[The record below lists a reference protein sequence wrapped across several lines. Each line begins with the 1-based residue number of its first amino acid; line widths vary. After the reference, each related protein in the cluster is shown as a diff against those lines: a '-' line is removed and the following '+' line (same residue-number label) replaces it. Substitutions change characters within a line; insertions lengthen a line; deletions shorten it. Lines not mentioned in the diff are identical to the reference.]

1 MDAAVVTFLAIGGFA
16 ILLLAL
22 SLVGGRMHLGHVH
35 IGHLNLG
42 RLHLGHL
49 RLGRLHLG
57 HPAGGS
63 GAGLELSM
71 PVLAGFLGAFG
82 FGGAI
87 VASLLPGGAG
97 AAVIAAGSGLVAAI
111 PTGWVVGR
119 LVEAA
124 MNMPTDA
131 TLTSRD
137 LIGAMGVV
145 ISAVPVGGYGEVR
158 LSVAGTQ
165 MKVHARSDEPLAL
178 GTRVFVISVPTPTSV
193 LVEPT
198 PAVD

>member
-1 MDAAVVTFLAIGGFA
+1 MGAAVVTFLAMGGFA

-35 IGHLNLG
+35 IGHLHLG

-49 RLGRLHLG
+49 RLGPLHLG
-57 HPAGGS
+57 HSGGS
-63 GAGLELSM
+63 GAGVELSM

-87 VASLLPGGAG
+87 VASLLPGGPG
-97 AAVIAAGSGLVAAI
+97 AAVIAAGAGLLAAI

-124 MNMPTDA
+124 VNMPTDA
-131 TLTSRD
+131 TLTSND

-158 LSVAGTQ
+158 LAVAGTQ
-165 MKVHARSDEPLAL
+165 MKVHARCDEPLPL

>member
-1 MDAAVVTFLAIGGFA
+1 MDPAVVTFLAIGGFA
-16 ILLLAL
+16 LVLLAL
-22 SLVGGRMHLGHVH
+22 SLVGGRIHLGHLH
-35 IGHLNLG
+35 IGHL
-42 RLHLGHL
+42 HL
-49 RLGRLHLG
+49 RLGHLHLRAG
-57 HPAGGS
+57 HGG
-63 GAGLELSM
+63 GVELSM

-87 VASLLPGGAG
+87 VASLLPGRGSTTAVIGAG
-97 AAVIAAGSGLVAAI
+97 FGLVAAI
-111 PTGWVVGR
+111 PTGWLVGR

-131 TLTSRD
+131 TLTSND

-158 LSVAGTQ
+158 LAVAGTQ
-165 MKVHARSDEPLAL
+165 MKLHARCDEALPL

>member
-1 MDAAVVTFLAIGGFA
+1 MGAAVVTFLAIGGSA
-16 ILLLAL
+16 IFLLAL
-22 SLVGGRMHLGHVH
+22 SLLGGRMHLGHLH
-35 IGHLNLG
+35 IGHLHLGHLHLG

-49 RLGRLHLG
+49 HAR
-57 HPAGGS
+57 AGS
-63 GAGLELSM
+63 GGGVELSM

-87 VASLLPGGAG
+87 VASVLPGGGTATTLIAT
-97 AAVIAAGSGLVAAI
+97 AAGLVAAV
-111 PTGWVVGR
+111 PTGWLVGR

-131 TLTSRD
+131 TLTSSD

-145 ISAVPVGGYGEVR
+145 VSAVPVDGYGEVR
-158 LSVAGTQ
+158 LAVAGTQ
-165 MKVHARSDEPLAL
+165 MKLHARCDEALAL

>member
-35 IGHLNLG
+35 IGHLHLG

-49 RLGRLHLG
+49 RLGHLRLA
-57 HPAGGS
+57 HPSGGP

-97 AAVIAAGSGLVAAI
+97 AAVIAAGAGLVAAI

-131 TLTSRD
+131 TLTSND

-165 MKVHARSDEPLAL
+165 MKLHARCDEPLAL

>member
-1 MDAAVVTFLAIGGFA
+1 MGSAVITFLAIGGFA
-16 ILLLAL
+16 LLLLAL
-22 SLVGGRMHLGHVH
+22 SLVGGRIHLGHLH
-35 IGHLNLG
+35 IGHLG

-49 RLGRLHLG
+49 RLGHLRLG
-57 HPAGGS
+57 HSSGGS
-63 GAGLELSM
+63 GAGVELSM
-71 PVLAGFLGAFG
+71 PVVAGFLGAFG

-87 VASLLPGGAG
+87 VASLLPGAP
-97 AAVIAAGSGLVAAI
+97 AATVIAAGAGLAAAI
-111 PTGWVVGR
+111 PTGWLVGR

-131 TLTSRD
+131 TLTSSD

-158 LSVAGTQ
+158 LAVAGTQ
-165 MKVHARSDEPLAL
+165 MKLHARCDEPLAL

>member
-1 MDAAVVTFLAIGGFA
+1 
-16 ILLLAL
+16 
-22 SLVGGRMHLGHVH
+22 
-35 IGHLNLG
+35 
-42 RLHLGHL
+42 
-49 RLGRLHLG
+49 
-57 HPAGGS
+57 
-63 GAGLELSM
+63 M

-87 VASLLPGGAG
+87 VASLLPGGPAT
-97 AAVIAAGSGLVAAI
+97 AVIAAGAGLVAAI

-124 MNMPTDA
+124 MNMPTDS

-165 MKVHARSDEPLAL
+165 MKVHARCDEPLAL